1 MASEPFNI
9 KRVQAPSDKVEILV
23 MNDELPPFDIV
34 DYRSDEED
42 KLIND
47 VENLC
52 RHSFTYQEWVQY
64 LRNYM
69 DMNKCSF
76 FEYISNVDT
85 TSIKIHLHHSPITL
99 MEMVVTILEKR
110 KFYKESLLIEAIA
123 KEVMYVHYCTMVGII
138 PLCETVHELVHNQFI
153 FVPNS
158 AVMGNY
164 KWFIDQYGPWI
175 PTQVRNKYDN
185 IEQWTKFYD
194 EESNTNAIKAG
205 HIDAYAVTAEKIAA
219 GAITSDK
226 LDTKAV
232 MVSNLNDDVFEEVRR
247 DVEAQINQYQAEV
260 EQYMHF
266 DTDTGLTLGG
276 VGSDFAVNINNQEI
290 GFKEG
295 GNTVAYIN
303 NQKISITDGEVLNEM
318 RIGNYVFKP
327 RANGNMSLV
336 YQPT

>member
-23 MNDELPPFDIV
+23 MNDELPPFDIA

-76 FEYISNVDT
+76 FENISNVDT

-194 EESNTNAIKAG
+194 EESNTNAIKA
-205 HIDAYAVTAEKIAA
+205 HYIY
-219 GAITSDK
+219 
-226 LDTKAV
+226 LDLGDNGIGY
-232 MVSNLNDDVFEEVRR
+232 NLPKMEEVKKM
-247 DVEAQINQYQAEV
+247 VEDKMN
-260 EQYMHF
+260 
-266 DTDTGLTLGG
+266 
-276 VGSDFAVNINNQEI
+276 
-290 GFKEG
+290 
-295 GNTVAYIN
+295 YI
-303 NQKISITDGEVLNEM
+303 
-318 RIGNYVFKP
+318 
-327 RANGNMSLV
+327 RANGFQSRPIELV
-336 YQPT
+336 TMDPKLLHT